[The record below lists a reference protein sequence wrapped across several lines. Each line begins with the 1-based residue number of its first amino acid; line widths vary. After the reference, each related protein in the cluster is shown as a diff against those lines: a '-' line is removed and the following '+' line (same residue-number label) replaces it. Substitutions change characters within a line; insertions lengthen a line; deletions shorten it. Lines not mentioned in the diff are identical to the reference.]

1 METKMKALAY
11 SRHLHTR
18 LKELQAKRKKDIV
31 VYDKLLAQWR
41 KDMVVWLHNTGS
53 DRILKMSK
61 TSLQKERRYTA
72 TGLDVQAFFIGAP
85 PVPKYPSDEQI
96 NKIKA
101 LLRQLAISHQDTI
114 TVSTEDVEKYL
125 IKGGEEEDED

>member
-18 LKELQAKRKKDIV
+18 LKELQTRRKKNIV
-31 VYDKLLAQWR
+31 AYDKALAEWR
-41 KDMVVWLHNTGS
+41 KAMVVWLHNAGS
-53 DRILKMSK
+53 DRILKMPKS
-61 TSLQKERRYTA
+61 SLQKERRYTA

-101 LLRQLAISHQDTI
+101 LLRQLAISRQDTI